1 MVTYPHEAK
10 KFVHSLWETVL
21 SSLPIS
27 FHSASMDR
35 LAALRSRALSL
46 EKNFSIGFRS
56 GD

>member
-1 MVTYPHEAK
+1 VVTYPHEAK